1 MCKKPRPKKITTMK
15 SSECFQNHLKI
26 IKIVIEIIKTKK
38 GKTKQFGDGEKR
50 GIDSIKNVGD
60 SFQQQLKQQLD
71 LQKEKMHSS
80 VQNDRDQ
87 ALLKKDPS

>member
-1 MCKKPRPKKITTMK
+1 MFLESLKNNKDSNRDNKDKKKEKL
-15 SSECFQNHLKI
+15 SSLEMEK
-26 IKIVIEIIKTKK
+26 
-38 GKTKQFGDGEKR
+38 KR